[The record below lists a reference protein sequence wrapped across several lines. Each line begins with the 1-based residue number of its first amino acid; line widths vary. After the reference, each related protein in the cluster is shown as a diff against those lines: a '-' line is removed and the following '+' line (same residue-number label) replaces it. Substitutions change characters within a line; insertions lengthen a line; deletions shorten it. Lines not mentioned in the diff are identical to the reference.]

1 MPIDAG
7 KYDRS
12 IALLCPT
19 CGGSQFAHDDSDDSA
34 TALVTCANCG
44 LEISKDELIR
54 ANSENIDEHTKEIG
68 KEVAKDIQKQL
79 NDSLRKAFGGSKH
92 FRIK

>member
-44 LEISKDELIR
+44 LEIP
-54 ANSENIDEHTKEIG
+54 KEG
-68 KEVAKDIQKQL
+68 L
-79 NDSLRKAFGGSKH
+79 NNDA
-92 FRIK
+92 